1 MQLSEL
7 HRKLIAA
14 ARADQPDDRV
24 PYAFEKRVMS
34 GLVGLKPLDAWALWG
49 QALSRSA
56 IFCVVL
62 MTLVAVAAHYYL
74 PARNSTPTPL
84 TQDVEMTL
92 LAAVDNQADSSIG
105 NMP

>member
-7 HRKLIAA
+7 YRKLIAA
-14 ARADQPDDRV
+14 ARANQPDARV
-24 PYAFEKRVMS
+24 PYAFEKRVMARLS
-34 GLVGLKPLDAWALWG
+34 GMKPLDGWALWG

-56 IFCVVL
+56 IFCVAL
-62 MTLVAVAAHYYL
+62 LALVAVAAHYYL
-74 PARNSTPTPL
+74 PARNSTPSL

-105 NMP
+105 EMP